1 MAKGGGRGS
10 RREPRAGTGS
20 VQQRWHAQEKAQG
33 VQKGLQINART
44 SPHLKHGV
52 LSGSRS
58 RTLVWTWRTQA
69 WRTPGRLLRL
79 LASDQRNAQLG
90 ENIKQKQSI
99 FILLNYSAVG
109 LL

>member
-10 RREPRAGTGS
+10 RREPHAGI

-52 LSGSRS
+52 LSSS
-58 RTLVWTWRTQA
+58 
-69 WRTPGRLLRL
+69 
-79 LASDQRNAQLG
+79 
-90 ENIKQKQSI
+90 
-99 FILLNYSAVG
+99 
-109 LL
+109 

>member
-10 RREPRAGTGS
+10 RREPRAGMGS

-52 LSGSRS
+52 LSGS
-58 RTLVWTWRTQA
+58 
-69 WRTPGRLLRL
+69 
-79 LASDQRNAQLG
+79 
-90 ENIKQKQSI
+90 
-99 FILLNYSAVG
+99 
-109 LL
+109 